1 MKKEKKEEIFVFIF
15 ILYIVCVCVCKRV
28 CTLHGEYV
36 EVRGQ
41 LVRISVFSFFILG
54 ILGIKLRSIGL
65 VAGAFTYGALPAVW
79 PERC

>member
-1 MKKEKKEEIFVFIF
+1 M
-15 ILYIVCVCVCKRV
+15 CVCKRV
-28 CTLHGEYV
+28 CTLHGEFV

-41 LVRISVFSFFILG
+41 LVRVSVFSFFIMW

-65 VAGAFTYGALPAVW
+65 VAGAFTYGALPTVW